1 MTLLDL
7 LIIAVYLGGIVTVGI
22 VCRGKQDD
30 INDYFTAHGGFKG
43 KMGMV
48 IVGLSLGATF
58 FSGLSFIVY
67 PSIFYTYGITVLSG
81 LIGFPATYLFM
92 RLWFLPRYLA
102 RAGRTP
108 YEIIER
114 RFGKPVRLLAS
125 AMFVM
130 LRLSWMAA
138 LIYAPVIV
146 LMATMGIGEEWLWP
160 LVAVIGLSS
169 TVYTVIGGI
178 RGVIITDAIQF
189 LLIAGALLG
198 TVVYVLMKI
207 PLSFGDFSGF
217 LTNNTHLLHFNW
229 SIDPTVTMTVVT
241 MAVGGSIANLG
252 SFSADQMSLQRYIAA
267 GDARSAAQAFGTSM
281 IATPIVLIL
290 LAMVGL
296 AIGTWYS
303 VNPDAGLPTEA
314 DKVFPYFVATQLPA
328 GFSGIVIA
336 ALLAATMSS
345 VTSGINALS
354 GSLLNDFVPLAERID
369 PKRLLG
375 SARWLSA
382 AIGLAVT
389 IGAGFV
395 DRLGSLFDIMNALLG
410 VFNGPLLACV
420 LLAVSRLNIHGS
432 ILLASMV
439 VGFLAGVGVVNSPLS
454 PVWVT
459 LVSGAVT
466 VVVALLGSR
475 IAQPRI
481 HSTTGRGDNPEQV
494 AQIP

>member
-1 MTLLDL
+1 MTLLDG
-7 LIIAVYLGGIVTVGI
+7 LIIGIYLGGVVTVGI
-22 VCRGKQDD
+22 LCRGKQED

-43 KMGMV
+43 KLGMM
-48 IVGLSLGATF
+48 IVGLSIGATF

-67 PSIFYTYGITVLSG
+67 PSIFYTYGVTVLSG

-92 RLWFLPRYLA
+92 RFWFLPRYLA
-102 RAGRTP
+102 GAGRSP

-146 LMATMGIGEEWLWP
+146 LMATIGIGEEWLWP
-160 LVAVIGLSS
+160 LVALIGLSS

-189 LLIAGALLG
+189 LVIAGALLG
-198 TVVYVLMKI
+198 TVIYVLVKI
-207 PLSFGDFSGF
+207 PLSFGDFTGF
-217 LTNNTHLLHFNW
+217 LRTNTQLLHFNW

-241 MAVGGSIANLG
+241 MAVGGSIGNLG

-303 VNPDAGLPTEA
+303 VNPDRGLPTQA

-328 GFSGIVIA
+328 GFSGLVIA

-354 GSLLNDFVPLAERID
+354 GSLLNDFVPLAERIES
-369 PKRLLG
+369 KRLLR

-395 DRLGSLFDIMNALLG
+395 GRIGSLFDIMNVLLG

-420 LLAVSRLNIHGS
+420 LLAVSRLKIQGS
-432 ILLASMV
+432 VLLTAMV
-439 VGFLAGVGVVNSPLS
+439 VGFFIGVVVVNSPLS

-459 LVSGAVT
+459 LVGGGAT
-466 VVVALLGSR
+466 IAVALLGS
-475 IAQPRI
+475 QMVQQGT
-481 HSTTGRGDNPEQV
+481 HSATGRDANPESG
-494 AQIP
+494 AQTP

>member
-1 MTLLDL
+1 M
-7 LIIAVYLGGIVTVGI
+7 YK
-22 VCRGKQDD
+22 RQ

-43 KMGMV
+43 KLGMT

-81 LIGFPATYLFM
+81 LVGFPATYLFM

-102 RAGRTP
+102 RAGRSP

-125 AMFVM
+125 GMFVM

-146 LMATMGIGEEWLWP
+146 LMTAMGIGEGWIWP
-160 LVAVIGLSS
+160 LVALIGLSS
-169 TVYTVIGGI
+169 TLYTVIGGI

-189 LLIAGALLG
+189 LLIAAALLG
-198 TVVYVLMKI
+198 TVVYVLVEI
-207 PLSFGDFSGF
+207 PLSFGDFAGF
-217 LTNNTHLLHFNW
+217 LRTNTQLLHFNW

-241 MAVGGSIANLG
+241 MALGGSIANLG

-267 GDARSAAQAFGTSM
+267 GDAKSAVRAFGTSM

-303 VNPDAGLPTEA
+303 INLDTGLPTQA

-354 GSLLNDFVPLAERID
+354 GSLLNDFVPLAERTES
-369 PKRLLG
+369 KRLLR

-395 DRLGSLFDIMNALLG
+395 GRIGSLFDIMNVLLG

-420 LLAVSRLNIHGS
+420 LLAVSRLKIQGS
-432 ILLASMV
+432 VLLAAMV
-439 VGFLAGVGVVNSPLS
+439 VGFLAGVAVVNSPLS

-459 LVSGAVT
+459 LVSSAVT
-466 VVVALLGSR
+466 VVVALLGSQ
-475 IAQPRI
+475 IVKPGI
-481 HSTTGRGDNPEQV
+481 HSLTSRGGNPRQ
-494 AQIP
+494 ATQKP